1 MTSFQPF
8 QLALD
13 LALAR
18 VNFTPAGPHTFK
30 AMLLASTYTAAKSQS
45 HSRRNQLTG
54 YEVSGTGYT
63 AGGKI
68 ITVATAVMASNV
80 AQITFNPPTWDA
92 PAGPGWTP
100 HWMAIYDVIGS
111 DTTDIVCGIF
121 DLTASPDA
129 TNGTTWTAQLSGPL
143 TITIPIG
150 T

>member
-18 VNFTPAGPHTFK
+18 VNFTPSTGHNFK
-30 AMLLASTYTAAKSQS
+30 AMLLSSAYTGAKSQT
-45 HSRRNQLTG
+45 HSRRNQLTA

-63 AGGKI
+63 AGGKA
-68 ITVATAVMASNV
+68 ITVATAALVSNA

-100 HWMAIYDVIGS
+100 HWMAIYDDLGS
-111 DTTDIVCGIF
+111 AANDIVVALI

-143 TITIPIG
+143 TVTIPIG